1 METLVLVP
9 RGNVKVSKDYGIRC
23 ITYESG
29 TKSFQRQ
36 WINPRI
42 TYSFSVE
49 GDDTMRKYI
58 DSFADSVHGNF
69 DKFYWVYN
77 GETLTCRFSESKIEW
92 EHIRGY
98 GGEGCVGY
106 RASVNIEVARS
117 SE

>member
-9 RGNVKVSKDYGIRC
+9 RGNVKVTKDYGVRYIS
-23 ITYESG
+23 YESG
-29 TKSFQRQ
+29 VKSFQRQ

-42 TYSFSVE
+42 TYSFSVQ
-49 GDDTMRKYI
+49 GDEAMREYI
-58 DSFADSVHGNF
+58 DNFVDSVHGNF

-77 GETLTCRFSESKIEW
+77 GATLTCRLSDSKVEW

-106 RASVNIEVARS
+106 SATIGIEVAKS